1 MANARISRGHL
12 PDGPYPATIDDIP
25 GLNHVF
31 SDAFTERYRRDGLV
45 GVRVPY
51 LNPSVWRYAIEDA
64 DGGALVWRDARD
76 DIIAFNIVHRSGV
89 EGWMGPLCVR
99 PDRQGLGLGK
109 EIVRSGIEWLK
120 AKRSAVIGLETMPRT
135 MDNIGFYSALGF
147 LPGPLTI
154 TLTLEAAQGDV
165 APVLLSRVP
174 ARERAGVL
182 EECQS
187 VVGAMCPG
195 YDFTRELVLSEQLA
209 LGDTVLL
216 ERDHRIVGYALC
228 HTVPLVEGRVREETR
243 VLKFVLEREEDIP
256 LMSRMLADYAR
267 RAGTRRVAFRVQTE
281 YVSAYQRLVTLGARV
296 RWTDLRMA
304 VAGYDEKKP
313 ASGLVWSNWEI

>member
-1 MANARISRGHL
+1 
-12 PDGPYPATIDDIP
+12 
-25 GLNHVF
+25 
-31 SDAFTERYRRDGLV
+31 
-45 GVRVPY
+45 
-51 LNPSVWRYAIEDA
+51 
-64 DGGALVWRDARD
+64 D

-89 EGWMGPLCVR
+89 EGWMGPLSVR

-109 EIVRSGIEWLK
+109 EIVRSGVEWLK

-135 MDNIGFYSALGF
+135 MDNIGFYSSLGF
-147 LPGPLTI
+147 VPGPLTI
-154 TLTLEAAQGDV
+154 TLTLDSAQSDL

-174 ARERAGVL
+174 PREKAGVM

-187 VVGAMCPG
+187 VVGAMSPG
-195 YDFTRELVLSEQLA
+195 YDFTREIALTEQLA

-216 ERDHRIVGYALC
+216 EREQRIVGYALC

-243 VLKFVLEREEDIP
+243 VLKLVLERDEDLP
-256 LMSRMLADYAR
+256 LMSRTLADYAR

-281 YVSAYQRLVTLGARV
+281 YVGAYQRLVTLGARV

-304 VAGYDEKKP
+304 VAGYEEKRPK
-313 ASGLVWSNWEI
+313 SGVVWSNWEI